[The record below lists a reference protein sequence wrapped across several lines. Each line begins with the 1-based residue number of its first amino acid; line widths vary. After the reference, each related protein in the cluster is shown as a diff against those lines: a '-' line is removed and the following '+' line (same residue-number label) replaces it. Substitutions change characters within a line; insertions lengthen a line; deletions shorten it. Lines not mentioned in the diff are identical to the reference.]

1 MTKIR
6 MESIV
11 EQLSAQVR
19 QALADAVTK
28 TIPDASF
35 DQYQLFREF
44 KQAIGRR
51 CATWETIPNE
61 CVRQQGQ

>member
-1 MTKIR
+1 MTKIK
-6 MESIV
+6 MESVV

-19 QALADAVTK
+19 RALADAVTN

-35 DQYQLFREF
+35 DEYQLFREF
-44 KQAIGRR
+44 KHAIGRS

-61 CVRQQGQ
+61 CVRQQG